1 MKPSENTKFF
11 FWPLR
16 VREAVFFS
24 LSAGFPPGFG
34 VSGIG
39 GDHQKD
45 PPKIFFLPAKAVVAR
60 FARASLQATEWR
72 GEGCTRFDSSHVKLH
87 SCVSGRGGS
96 FGGRGWKLN
105 KVRGLVRVEGDGVC
119 FFYCMAL
126 QSLQCCS
133 GNM

>member
-1 MKPSENTKFF
+1 MTVLWLNFDLRNFFANT
-11 FWPLR
+11 
-16 VREAVFFS
+16 
-24 LSAGFPPGFG
+24 GFPPGFG

-45 PPKIFFLPAKAVVAR
+45 PPKKFFFSPQKR
-60 FARASLQATEWR
+60 SSRASRAPPCRPQS
-72 GEGCTRFDSSHVKLH
+72 GEAKGAPGLIAAMSSFTAVL
-87 SCVSGRGGS
+87 SGRGGS

-105 KVRGLVRVEGDGVC
+105 KVRGLVRVEGDGVW
-119 FFYCMAL
+119 FLYCMAL